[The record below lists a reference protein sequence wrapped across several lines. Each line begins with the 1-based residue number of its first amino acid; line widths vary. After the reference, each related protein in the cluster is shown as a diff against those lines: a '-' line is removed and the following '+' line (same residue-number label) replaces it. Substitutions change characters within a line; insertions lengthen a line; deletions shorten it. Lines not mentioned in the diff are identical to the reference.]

1 MPKALRMIGTHYQT
15 GSLKMYVELDGE
27 LIEALCQKTTNNSWL
42 STLKSK
48 SSFPEGATFIMPVD
62 HTKPI
67 TIAIFYVLKRILEKN
82 GQQ

>member
-27 LIEALCQKTTNNSWL
+27 LIEALCRKMTSDSWQI
-42 STLKSK
+42 TLKSK
-48 SSFPEGATFIMPVD
+48 SLFPEAVTFTTRVD
-62 HTKPI
+62 HTRLTI
-67 TIAIFYVLKRILEKN
+67 IAIFYALKRILEKN